1 MRILLAALL
10 LLHGGLAAAE
20 DEDVGAPAASS
31 DDDRVQGTSV
41 HHEGDYGGVSPD
53 HPANAAD
60 GRAAHKAKARRA
72 GRGVLVTWV
81 GFQVRDGGGAR
92 VFVQLD
98 TEAAYEQRVV
108 EDTLVVFLA
117 GARLG
122 KRNNGRFIDTSFF
135 DTPVLRV
142 EAKSLRARRGQKAGV
157 ELTVHFKK
165 GAAKN
170 AEARAENS
178 TDGHRYLFLDFA
190 P

>member
-1 MRILLAALL
+1 MRMLLFALV
-10 LLHGGLAAAE
+10 LLHGGLAAAD
-20 DEDVGAPAASS
+20 DEDAEPAAGS
-31 DDDRVQGTSV
+31 DEGRAQVSSV

-53 HPANAAD
+53 HPANTAD
-60 GRAAHKAKARRA
+60 GKSTHKAKARRA

-98 TEAAYEQRVV
+98 TETAYEQRVV

-135 DTPVLRV
+135 DTSVQRV
-142 EAKSLRARRGQKAGV
+142 EARSLRARRGQKAGV

-170 AEARAENS
+170 AEARAETS